1 MARTRYLHH
10 DVDFYVISMDSVE
23 NYEEF
28 AEIVD
33 IKYREDLF
41 SLGYQQQSNYDDV
54 VKAAKDWLKYHDELT
69 LADIK
74 DQFKASRQTISKHL
88 NMAVHNGI
96 LLREHQGKKY
106 RLLK

>member
-1 MARTRYLHH
+1 MEHTNSITLNVWCITSLR
-10 DVDFYVISMDSVE
+10 SVFPLPTTV
-23 NYEEF
+23 YT
-28 AEIVD
+28 ACI
-33 IKYREDLF
+33 
-41 SLGYQQQSNYDDV
+41 GYQQQSNYDDV

-74 DQFKASRQTISKHL
+74 DQCKASRQTISKHL